1 MRRLRLNRIAPA
13 AALMAVTIASGAARA
28 APGYQL
34 TILPSTI
41 PGAPAGDIAS
51 VDAIS
56 NVGQLLFSVSAPGS
70 VLEDA
75 SYLYSTV
82 THSYTVLPNDPTALP
97 GSTYY
102 SGLNDNDQFVG
113 YYQPT
118 TLGTYQSFLQS
129 GGVFTNV
136 TPPPSY
142 QINFSNAV
150 DLNDAGQIVGSWE
163 LSSGNEQ
170 GYELSGGT
178 YTTIDIQPFPGTA
191 TFPEDINNS
200 GVIVGLYTPVPG
212 GTPPAS
218 GFEDIGGVM
227 TDITD
232 PGQLITAPLAIN
244 DSGEI
249 VGLVSNDPD
258 QVTAEGFVDVG
269 GNLTTFAAPGAIST
283 DLYGVNDQ
291 GQIIGFATE
300 ADGTGYSFLLTPSA
314 VPEPAAWAMM
324 LVGIGGLGAALRGWR
339 RPPSHTAPTPIPA

>member
-1 MRRLRLNRIAPA
+1 M
-13 AALMAVTIASGAARA
+13 
-28 APGYQL
+28 
-34 TILPSTI
+34 
-41 PGAPAGDIAS
+41 
-51 VDAIS
+51 
-56 NVGQLLFSVSAPGS
+56 
-70 VLEDA
+70 
-75 SYLYSTV
+75 
-82 THSYTVLPNDPTALP
+82 
-97 GSTYY
+97 
-102 SGLNDNDQFVG
+102 G

-191 TFPEDINNS
+191 TFPEDINSS
-200 GVIVGLYTPVPG
+200 GVVVGVYTPFPVA
-212 GTPPAS
+212 PPAS
-218 GFEDIGGVM
+218 GFEDIGGVI

-232 PGQLITAPLAIN
+232 PGQLTTAPLAIN

-258 QVTAEGFVDVG
+258 QVTAEGFVDIA
-269 GNLTTFAAPGAIST
+269 GNLTTFTAPGAIST

-291 GQIIGFATE
+291 GQIVGFATE
-300 ADGTGYSFLLTPSA
+300 ADGTGYSFLLTPTA
-314 VPEPAAWAMM
+314 VPESPAWAMM
-324 LVGIGGLGAALRGWR
+324 LVGLGGLGAVLRGSR
-339 RPPSHTAPTPIPA
+339 RPPSYTAPTSIPA